1 MTSEKITKSG
11 ILIIDPQPNM
21 AALVAGML
29 RTLGRRDVR
38 EVNDAS
44 QAQMELRRRPFELV
58 IIDDDLTKPDAVA
71 IVRQLRADAESIN
84 RLAPIIMM
92 SAAPDAA
99 RIAAQRPGDAGEPC
113 EVRGADL
120 SAARCDVERSVEAEE
135 AAFVHGD
142 PSRCRLRV
150 RCTGRAAGRHALS
163 RAARA
168 MPIPSNLPVA
178 AGQSRTTEK
187 A

>member
-1 MTSEKITKSG
+1 MCAVYPDWEREPELNSMTSEKITKSG

-58 IIDDDLTKPDAVA
+58 IIDDVLTKPDAVA

-99 RIAAQRPGDAGEPC
+99 RIAAARDAGVTEFLRKPF
-113 EVRGADL
+113 
-120 SAARCDVERSVEAEE
+120 AANHLKSRLDSIAANPRPFVEAGGYAGPDRRRQAKDVGAAERRSSQEPDE
-135 AAFVHGD
+135 A
-142 PSRCRLRV
+142 
-150 RCTGRAAGRHALS
+150 
-163 RAARA
+163 
-168 MPIPSNLPVA
+168 
-178 AGQSRTTEK
+178 
-187 A
+187 